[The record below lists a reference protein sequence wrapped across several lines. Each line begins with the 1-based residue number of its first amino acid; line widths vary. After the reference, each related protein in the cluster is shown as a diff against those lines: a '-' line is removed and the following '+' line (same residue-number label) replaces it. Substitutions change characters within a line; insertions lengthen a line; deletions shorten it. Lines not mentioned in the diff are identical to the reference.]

1 MVLGLIH
8 DLDEASGRQTLE
20 RLHEALAAFDTDQG
34 VLLGA
39 SAWLVTARRR

>member
-1 MVLGLIH
+1 MVLGLTH
-8 DLDEASGRQTLE
+8 DLDEPTRRQALE
-20 RLHEALAAFDTDQG
+20 RLHDTLAAYETEEG